1 MIGKLNEMEEK
12 ALEEGGFGMA
22 EKEVTLNQIA
32 VMIEKVGSDVKA
44 VAEGHQVIRREMQE
58 MRGELLFE
66 INFVKSA
73 LKTVAEK
80 VNKIDKTLDEH
91 VKLPAHV

>member
-1 MIGKLNEMEEK
+1 
-12 ALEEGGFGMA
+12 MA

>member
-1 MIGKLNEMEEK
+1 
-12 ALEEGGFGMA
+12 MA

-44 VAEGHQVIRREMQE
+44 VAEGHQVIRSEMAQME
-58 MRGELLFE
+58 ERLTEKIE
-66 INFVKSA
+66 ENSSA
-73 LKTVAEK
+73 IKWVAK
-80 VNKIDKTLDEH
+80 DLGDKIDKVARTLDEH